1 MRVISRVALL
11 LVALLAGLVA
21 PGLSAPELGA
31 PGLGAP
37 AALAGPSTPVQPQI
51 VGGALTA
58 TAQHPWMV
66 ALTTVASKSAYCGG
80 ALIAPDRVVTAA
92 HCISGYRLGN
102 VRVIAGRTDLRSD
115 DGEQR
120 RVRGVW
126 IQPGYRSP
134 VQGGD
139 LAVLFLDRTL
149 PYRTLSLET
158 DPDAYRPGAPATVL
172 GWGYT
177 SEGGPNSSQLR
188 SADVALIA
196 KSACTATY
204 RQFDSEEMLC
214 AGRPR
219 GGVDACYGDSGGPLV
234 VGDRLIGVTSWGSGC
249 GRADR
254 PGVYTRVAS
263 YSAEINAQL

>member
-1 MRVISRVALL
+1 MRVIGRVGVLI
-11 LVALLAGLVA
+11 VALLAV
-21 PGLSAPELGA
+21 LGTPA
-31 PGLGAP
+31 LATPALGTLGLGTP
-37 AALAGPSTPVQPQI
+37 AALAGPATPVRPQI

-66 ALTTVASKSAYCGG
+66 ALTTVASNSAYCGG

-92 HCISGYRLGN
+92 HCIRGYPLGN
-102 VRVIAGRTDLRSD
+102 VRVIGGRTDLRGN

-120 RVRGVW
+120 RVRGFW
-126 IQPGYRSP
+126 LHPGYRSP
-134 VQGGD
+134 VQGAD
-139 LAVLFLDRTL
+139 VAVLFLDRTL
-149 PYRTLSLET
+149 PYRTLPLET
-158 DPDAYRPGAPATVL
+158 DPSAYRPGAAATVL

-177 SEGGPNSSQLR
+177 SEDGPNSSTLR
-188 SADVALIA
+188 SADVDLIA
-196 KSACTATY
+196 ESDCAATY

-234 VGDRLIGVTSWGSGC
+234 IGDRLIGVTSWGSGC
-249 GRADR
+249 GRAAR

-263 YSAEINAQL
+263 YAAEINAQL